1 VKGLCKLPE
10 CGDGVVSPGETC
22 DLGKTCTSAAD
33 SCNRAPGTAGT
44 VCLCDPNDK
53 SCPRKPGVTW
63 ARGCVPPPGDCG
75 NGILDTNTEVLL
87 NGRSVNRSLRREE
100 CDLGMQN
107 GKPDSPCSSSCTLVL
122 APFCGNNRIDPG
134 ERCDDGALNGTAA
147 SNCPSDCGVNALNPS
162 AAGSDFTVP
171 TLTARHPAPTPPSSF
186 DLPLLPV
193 RVPGTSSADLARLAV
208 SHPPVAKTGP
218 EALLAI
224 AMGAGFGWSA
234 MRRRKQ

>member
-122 APFCGNNRIDPG
+122 APFCGNNRVDPG
-134 ERCDDGALNGTAA
+134 EKCDSGVLNGTPA
-147 SNCPSDCGVNALNPS
+147 STCPSDCGVAEDNPPEAGGSFKPPIITGHAAPTVPS
-162 AAGSDFTVP
+162 AY
-171 TLTARHPAPTPPSSF
+171 

-193 RVPGTSSADLARLAV
+193 TLPATTSANLTRLSISRA
-208 SHPPVAKTGP
+208 PVAKTGP

-224 AMGAGFGWSA
+224 AMGAGFGWSM
-234 MRRRKQ
+234 MRRRK